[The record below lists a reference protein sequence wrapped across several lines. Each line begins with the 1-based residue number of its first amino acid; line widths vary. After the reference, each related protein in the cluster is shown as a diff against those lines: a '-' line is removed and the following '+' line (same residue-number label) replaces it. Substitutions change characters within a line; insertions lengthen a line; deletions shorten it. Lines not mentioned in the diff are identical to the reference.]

1 MEEGE
6 CDGTI
11 DLTGSSQ
18 EDIGPPGEEVTS
30 LLFYLILHESPP
42 LSTHLANSPSIQ
54 GEVKEAVAGEE
65 LVLPEPTPA
74 LIIQPVGSGV
84 IAKTDEDGT
93 GGS

>member
-1 MEEGE
+1 MNPPHYPH
-6 CDGTI
+6 TW
-11 DLTGSSQ
+11 LT
-18 EDIGPPGEEVTS
+18 
-30 LLFYLILHESPP
+30 
-42 LSTHLANSPSIQ
+42 PSIQ
-54 GEVKEAVAGEE
+54 GEVKDAVTGQD